1 MAQELKRTRL
11 CRSSLTLQS
20 DQCSI
25 MPTNSQSHADSN
37 DENTRLFDE
46 NTTPRSLHQVSP
58 RFVSDHVIVTQQ
70 SWTLDGSRAAGPPQH

>member
-20 DQCSI
+20 DRRSI
-25 MPTNSQSHADSN
+25 MPTNSQSHADSD

-46 NTTPRSLHQVSP
+46 NTTPRSLRRVSP
-58 RFVSDHVIVTQQ
+58 RFVSDHVIVTQR
-70 SWTLDGSRAAGPPQH
+70 SLDGSRAAGPPQH